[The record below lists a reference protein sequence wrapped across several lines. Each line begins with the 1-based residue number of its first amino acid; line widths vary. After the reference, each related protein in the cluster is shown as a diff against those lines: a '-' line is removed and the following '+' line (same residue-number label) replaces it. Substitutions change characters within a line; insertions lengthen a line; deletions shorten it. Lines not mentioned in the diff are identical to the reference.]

1 MPSPEQVL
9 KQYWGYSAFR
19 DSQKEIVESVLAGK
33 DCLALLPTG
42 GGKSICFQVPALMK
56 EGVCLVISP
65 LIALMEDQV
74 MLLKKRGI
82 RAEAIHSGMTRNEID
97 VLLDNCVYGNV
108 KLLYLSPE
116 RVQTEIF
123 IERFKRM
130 NVSFV
135 AIDEAHCISQ
145 WGYDFR
151 PPYLKIA
158 SIREIKPEI
167 PFLALTASA
176 TAEVKKDIVDYLK
189 LKKPSFFQRSFARPN
204 ISFAVR
210 HTESKEKKLLDV
222 LLKIQGAAIIYVR
235 SRKATKDLANWL
247 HRHSISATYYHAGL
261 SYEERKHRQENWQ
274 HNKSRVMVATN
285 AFGMGINKDDVR
297 VVAHIDL
304 PENLEAYYQ
313 EAGRAGRDGKKAY
326 AVLIYHDSD
335 VENLEHKVEQSQPS
349 LDYLKKI
356 YQALANYFQLAEGAG
371 LSESFDFNLEDFC
384 HRFNF
389 RTGSAFPALK
399 KLQECGLVQWNE
411 SFYSPSKLHIAVD
424 KLKLY
429 EFQVA
434 NVRFDALIHALL
446 RLYGGELFSGFMLI
460 SENQLAE
467 ALKSNFSDVSQL
479 LNQLNQLKIIHYQPI
494 NDKPKIT
501 FLTPR
506 QDANRLNIDKAWL
519 DSRRKLVTDKM
530 KAMANY
536 ATQTQQCRQWLLLD
550 YFDEKTYERCGVCD
564 VCLNKKKKEN
574 LSELKDYREQVLYLL
589 KRKHLTVDELETEVN
604 PTDHH
609 LFLEVVREM
618 VDESVIRYDDFWV
631 LSIAKQ

>member
-1 MPSPEQVL
+1 MSTPEQIL

-19 DSQKEIVESVLAGK
+19 DSQKQIIESVLAGK

-56 EGVCLVISP
+56 PGICLVLSP

-74 MLLKKRGI
+74 MQLKKRGV
-82 RAEAIHSGMTRNEID
+82 RAEAIHSGMTRNQID
-97 VLLDNCVYGNV
+97 VLLDNCVYGDI
-108 KLLYLSPE
+108 KLLYVSPE
-116 RVQTEIF
+116 RIQTEIF
-123 IERFKRM
+123 LERLKRM

-151 PPYLKIA
+151 PPYLQIA
-158 SIREIKPEI
+158 SIRELKPDI

-176 TAEVKKDIVDYLK
+176 TAEVKKDIIDHLK
-189 LKKPSFFQRSFARPN
+189 LQQVSFFQRSFARPN

-210 HTESKEKKLLDV
+210 HTENKEKKLLDV
-222 LLKIQGAAIIYVR
+222 LQKIQGPAIIYVR

-247 HRHSISATYYHAGL
+247 HKQSISATYYHAGL
-261 SYEERKHRQENWQ
+261 DHAERKQRQENWQ

-304 PENLEAYYQ
+304 PENLESYYQ

-335 VENLEHKVEQSQPS
+335 VDNLEHKVEQSQPS
-349 LDYLKKI
+349 IDYLKKI
-356 YQALANYFQLAEGAG
+356 YQALANYIQLAEGAG
-371 LSESFDFNLEDFC
+371 WNESFDFNLEDFC

-399 KLQECGLVQWNE
+399 KLQECGLVQWSE
-411 SFYSPSKLHIAVD
+411 SFYSPSQLHIAVD

-434 NVRFDALIHALL
+434 SVRFDPLIQALL
-446 RLYGGELFSGFMLI
+446 RLYGGELFTGYIPI
-460 SENQLAE
+460 SENQLAD
-467 ALKSNFSDVSQL
+467 ALKSTFRDISQL
-479 LNQLNQLKIIHYQPI
+479 LSQLSQLKIVHYQPV
-494 NDKPKIT
+494 NDQPKIT

-506 QDANRLNIDKAWL
+506 QDANRLNIDKVWL
-519 DSRRKLVTDKM
+519 ESRRKLITDKM

-536 ATQTQQCRQWLLLD
+536 ATQNKQCRQWLLLD
-550 YFDEKTYERCGVCD
+550 YFDEKTYDRCGVCD

-574 LSELKDYREQVLYLL
+574 LRELKDYHDQVLYLL
-589 KRKHLTVDELETEVN
+589 KQNHLTVDELETEVN

-609 LFLEVVREM
+609 LFLEVIREM
-618 VDESVIRYDDFWV
+618 VDEGIIRYDDFWV

>member
-1 MPSPEQVL
+1 LSTPEQVL

-19 DSQKEIVESVLAGK
+19 DSQKEIVESVLAGN

-74 MLLKKRGI
+74 MQLKKRGI

-97 VLLDNCVYGNV
+97 ILLDNCVYGDI

-130 NVSFV
+130 KVSCV

-151 PPYLKIA
+151 PPYLKIS

-176 TAEVKKDIVDYLK
+176 TAEVKKDIIDYLK

-210 HTESKEKKLLDV
+210 HSENKEKKLLDV
-222 LLKIQGAAIIYVR
+222 LQKIQGTAIIYVR

-247 HRHSISATYYHAGL
+247 HRQSISATYYHAGL
-261 SYEERKHRQENWQ
+261 THEERKHRQENWQ

-304 PENLEAYYQ
+304 PENLESYYQ

-356 YQALANYFQLAEGAG
+356 YQALANYLQLAEDAG
-371 LSESFDFNLEDFC
+371 LNESFDFNLEDFC

-411 SFYSPSKLHIAVD
+411 SFYSPSKAHIAVD

-429 EFQVA
+429 EFQVSSA
-434 NVRFDALIHALL
+434 RFDPLIHALL
-446 RLYGGELFSGFMLI
+446 RLYGGDLFNGYMLI
-460 SENQLAE
+460 SENQLAD
-467 ALKSNFSDVSQL
+467 ALKLSFADVSQL
-479 LNQLNQLKIIHYQPI
+479 LNQLNELKIINYQPV
-494 NDKPKIT
+494 NDRPKIT

-506 QDANRLNIDKAWL
+506 QDANRLNIDKVWL
-519 DSRRKLVTDKM
+519 ESRRKLVTGKM

-550 YFDEKTYERCGVCD
+550 YFDEKTYDSCGVCD

-574 LSELKDYREQVLYLL
+574 LRELKDYREQVLYML

-618 VDESVIRYDDFWV
+618 VDEGVIRYDDFWV